1 MFTLK
6 ELFHGIAVIDET
18 QLLTVSDKLWSLGTL
33 EDIKQNTTAEL
44 FYLHIA
50 ANMIGNWK
58 GEGWWC
64 IICEHADLVPY
75 IPEVLEKLKLPEVKM
90 AFENVIKLFPEYTV
104 FKQDNAQYYD
114 ICNFLQSVSLKV
126 EDERLNSIS
135 KDERREMVK
144 RVRQN
149 VNRLEDLTAP
159 IWGEDAEGNGWK
171 VVVDY
176 IVGYLQ

>member
-1 MFTLK
+1 MITLK
-6 ELFHGIAVIDET
+6 EMVNDISTIDEI
-18 QLLTVSDKLWSLGTL
+18 QLVKISDKLWEFGTL
-33 EDIKQNTTAEL
+33 EYIKENTDADL

-58 GEGWWC
+58 GEVWWC
-64 IICEHADLVPY
+64 VICEHADLVSY
-75 IPEVLEKLKLPEVKM
+75 IPEVLDKLNLPEVKI

-114 ICNFLQSVSLKV
+114 ICNFLQSASLKV
-126 EDERLNSIS
+126 VDERLNSIS
-135 KDERREMVK
+135 KDERRELVK

-159 IWGEDAEGNGWK
+159 IWREDAECNGWK
-171 VVVDY
+171 VIVDY
-176 IVGYLQ
+176 ITRCLQ